1 MRILSLLFLAV
12 SVFPSYSQ
20 IPFFQSYSLLKK
32 NEQIKVNVIFQDRI
46 GYVWF
51 GTNSGLFKFNGATYK
66 NFTATNGLPDNAV
79 TALAEDSL
87 GRLWIGHQTG
97 VISIL
102 EKENI
107 SKFSPEEGSAKE
119 PISDIVFDH
128 KGRLWFSAVDEGL
141 YYYSNNRLNLIDEVD
156 GLPDKFIY
164 DLQLDSLGRIW
175 AGTDRGIAICSIK
188 KDQAEIEVKNN
199 NSGLPDNIIRKIVYA
214 NGKMWLGSEDRGLLS
229 TDLKAINF
237 TKVVSH
243 WTAGAITDLALVGDE
258 AVIGLEQ
265 TGLLFLNVNTGKK
278 RTYNA
283 SDDKGFSK
291 INCLLPDREGN
302 IWLGGA
308 EMVRRLPAFSLD
320 HFDKSD
326 VHVDKNVS
334 SICVDKKERIWY
346 SINGKLFYK
355 TTNAEAEEI
364 EASFLPD
371 TRWKNSFVSC
381 TYVDSL
387 GFVWVGF
394 LGQGVARINPETRE
408 VLFLE
413 SLKNTTVLSISGD
426 QKSVWVASLSGAI
439 QIPLKS
445 NGAAIKKIDK
455 STGLS
460 SDYIYQVFIDR
471 KKRVWFGTDGKGVDM
486 MDASGF
492 HHYEEGLNS
501 KVVFGFAEDGMQRI
515 WVNTQGDGLYQL
527 EGSRFVALST
537 KTKSIRSTDI
547 NCLATDRNGN
557 LVMVHELGLDV
568 YDVRKNKLFR
578 MGEEIGLRD
587 FSPNLN
593 AVASD
598 FLGTLYFGTSRGIV
612 SYSPRTLPERVTAE
626 PRIENLKVS
635 GRTIFPSARE
645 TFRYNQN
652 EITINYVGI
661 WYQNADNLHY
671 QYQLEGFDKSW
682 IESRDHAAIYSDL
695 PPGEYTFR
703 LRVSDSDYFSSEE
716 AKVTFEITPPFWR
729 TNLFY
734 ILSVVAVGV
743 SGFLIVKFRERKLV
757 EEKRVL
763 EEKIHERTFE
773 IQKQKEEIQ
782 AQAEEIIGINENLEM
797 LVRARTAELEKKNKA
812 LEEYAFITA
821 HELRA
826 PLASILGLVN
836 ILSKVKLEEQDKVI
850 LDHLKESS
858 ERLESIVR
866 TITEA
871 IERGDTPTFG
881 DHTSED

>member
-1 MRILSLLFLAV
+1 MRILSLLFLAF
-12 SVFPSYSQ
+12 SVFPSFSQ

-32 NEQIKVNVIFQDRI
+32 NGQIKVNVIFQDRV
-46 GYVWF
+46 GYIWF

-66 NFTATNGLPDNAV
+66 NFTTTNGLPENSV

-102 EKENI
+102 EKESI
-107 SKFSPEEGSAKE
+107 SRFSPEEGAAKA
-119 PISDIVFDH
+119 PISDLVFDR

-141 YYYSNNRLNLIDEVD
+141 YYYTNNRLNLLDDVD
-156 GLPDKFIY
+156 GLPDRFIY
-164 DLQLDSLGRIW
+164 DLQVDLLGRIW

-188 KDQAEIEVKNN
+188 NDQVEIEVKNN

-214 NGKMWLGSEDRGLLS
+214 KGKMWLGSEDQGLLS
-229 TDLKAINF
+229 TDLKAENF
-237 TKVVSH
+237 TKVLKD
-243 WTAGAITDLALVGDE
+243 WNAGAITDFVMIGDE
-258 AVIGLEQ
+258 AVIALEQ
-265 TGLLFLNVNTGKK
+265 TGLLFLNTTDGRRSSFN
-278 RTYNA
+278 
-283 SDDKGFSK
+283 DKGFSK

-302 IWLGGA
+302 IWMGGS
-308 EMVRRLPAFSLD
+308 EMVRRLPAFALD
-320 HFDKSD
+320 HY
-326 VHVDKNVS
+326 DKNDIHENKDVS
-334 SICVDKKERIWY
+334 AICVDKKERIWF
-346 SINGKLFYK
+346 SINGKLFYRSE
-355 TTNAEAEEI
+355 NSEADRTEHP
-364 EASFLPD
+364 FLTD
-371 TRWKNSFVSC
+371 VRWKDSFVSC
-381 TYVDSL
+381 TYVDPL

-394 LGQGVARINPETRE
+394 LGQGLARINPDTHE

-413 SLKNTTVLSISGD
+413 SLKNATVLSICGD
-426 QKSVWVASLSGAI
+426 EKSVWVASLSGAI

-445 NGAAIKKIDK
+445 NGSFSKRYDK

-460 SDYIYQVFIDR
+460 TDYIYQVFIDH

-486 MDASGF
+486 LDTSGF
-492 HHYEEGLNS
+492 HHYEEGLKS

-515 WVNTQGDGLYQL
+515 WINTQGDGLYL
-527 EGSRFVALST
+527 LDGTRFVALST
-537 KTKSIRSTDI
+537 TTGSLRSTEI
-547 NCLATDRNGN
+547 NCLATDKNGN
-557 LVMVHELGLDV
+557 LVMLHELGLDV
-568 YDVRKNKLFR
+568 YDVRKNKVFR
-578 MGEEIGLRD
+578 MSEEIGLRD

-598 FLGTLYFGTSRGIV
+598 YHGTLYFGTSRGILH
-612 SYSPRTLPERVTAE
+612 YTPRTLPERTTPLPV
-626 PRIENLKVS
+626 IENLKVS
-635 GRTIFPSARE
+635 GNTIFPTAKE

-652 EITINYVGI
+652 EITINYIGM
-661 WYQNADNLHY
+661 WYQNAENLRY
-671 QYQLEGFDKSW
+671 KYQLEGFDKSW
-682 IESRDHAAIYSDL
+682 IESRDNAAIYSDL

-703 LRVSDSDYFSSEE
+703 LRVSDSDNFYPQE
-716 AKVTFEITPPFWR
+716 ALVIFEIKPPFWR

-734 ILSVVAVGV
+734 ALSVITVAV

-763 EEKIHERTFE
+763 EEKIRERTFE

-836 ILSKVKLEEQDKVI
+836 ILSKVKLEQQDKLI

-881 DHTSED
+881 EHIDEA